1 MKYKGTLLMT
11 VAQDDN
17 INTFSI
23 AFALVE
29 RETAGGWSFF

>member
-1 MKYKGTLLMT
+1 MT

-17 INTFSI
+17 INIFSI

-29 RETAGGWSFF
+29 GETADGWVLF